1 MDEIFISRGTS
12 GPLTPFTHSPP
23 LSLEWRTRRKERWT
37 RMRKWRRRRDEKSR
51 EERAARSAQDQ
62 GHELH
67 HLHHLMF
74 SSRALSSY
82 FLELNPQTLTQVS
95 LHAWM
100 DHELWKLLYHP
111 KSKIKSCYNSILS
124 CFLQSLS
131 LMNLWNFCKNC
142 QILLYGLE
150 ARLHKALSS
159 SWWHGNHQKSELSS
173 HAQSQ
178 GFNLNLP

>member
-12 GPLTPFTHSPP
+12 GPLTPFTHPPP

-37 RMRKWRRRRDEKSR
+37 RMRKWRRRRRDEKSR

-131 LMNLWNFCKNC
+131 LSWIYGIFARIVKSFSMAWKQGYTRLYLHLGGMGTTKN
-142 QILLYGLE
+142 
-150 ARLHKALSS
+150 
-159 SWWHGNHQKSELSS
+159 
-173 HAQSQ
+173 QS
-178 GFNLNLP
+178 

>member
-23 LSLEWRTRRKERWT
+23 PLSLEWRTRRKERWT
-37 RMRKWRRRRDEKSR
+37 RMRKWRRRRRDEKSR

-131 LMNLWNFCKNC
+131 HEFMEFL
-142 QILLYGLE
+142 Q
-150 ARLHKALSS
+150 
-159 SWWHGNHQKSELSS
+159 ELSNPS
-173 HAQSQ
+173 LWLGSKVTQ
-178 GFNLNLP
+178 GFIFILVAWEPPKIRAKFSCPISRI